1 MSTSNG
7 ATNSDTIPAEKSDVG
22 EQFLSDLRRLTELQQ
37 LIGQENGQIG
47 ARYDELEAVLEV
59 KLKDIR
65 HRRGRVKEHSREAR
79 ALHAKLAAFTELLA
93 E

>member
-7 ATNSDTIPAEKSDVG
+7 STNSVTIPAEKSDVG

-37 LIGQENGQIG
+37 LIGQENGQIA
-47 ARYDELEAVLEV
+47 ARFDETEALLEV

-65 HRRGRVKEHSREAR
+65 HRRGRVKEYGKEAR
-79 ALHAKLAAFTELLA
+79 ALHEKLAAFTELLA